1 MKKTEEIRLDSIKFV
16 KLLYGFE
23 ILSDFEQL
31 NEDEVNDSILTDLD
45 AFLGSLYWW
54 KHEETPPDTEMEVEP
69 IPQELKVPRRR
80 RTNARSHG
88 RNSDGQIDTQ
98 SPL

>member
-1 MKKTEEIRLDSIKFV
+1 MPQYHETPHWVGQDFQPYDNEHEQEDSRPCQNRQKTEEIRLDRTKFV

-45 AFLGSLYWW
+45 AF
-54 KHEETPPDTEMEVEP
+54 
-69 IPQELKVPRRR
+69 
-80 RTNARSHG
+80 
-88 RNSDGQIDTQ
+88 
-98 SPL
+98 